1 VLAASGFFP
10 AGLLPGLWVPEDS
23 LVEFGSSSECCRFL
37 AARAP
42 SRFMIAEAT
51 TNLPGTRDPP
61 LLGFLLPRTPQRR
74 VPRRHDRA
82 ETRPWSARSASSSP
96 VPSSGFL
103 PLSTVLDA
111 PRNVRTPRGARRPP
125 CRPDA
130 SRPCSMPLASLES
143 PFRAFALPGSRTRSR
158 GPLLPCGFAFGH
170 GRRDVRERFTTAFPA
185 APTPC
190 LGLPVKARR
199 TTGP

>member
-1 VLAASGFFP
+1 VRGVP
-10 AGLLPGLWVPEDS
+10 APRRCRPQ
-23 LVEFGSSSECCRFL
+23 GSC
-37 AARAP
+37 P
-42 SRFMIAEAT
+42 SRRFW
-51 TNLPGTRDPP
+51 LR
-61 LLGFLLPRTPQRR
+61 
-74 VPRRHDRA
+74 
-82 ETRPWSARSASSSP
+82 
-96 VPSSGFL
+96 
-103 PLSTVLDA
+103 

-143 PFRAFALPGSRTRSR
+143 PFRAFAHPGSRTRSR

-185 APTPC
+185 APTLC